1 MPILHP
7 ASVEGADL
15 RGVWYIFFGT
25 GLFIAVIVY
34 GLIFFSLAVW
44 RKRRRDDGKP
54 APQFHSNP
62 GLEITGVV
70 VPLIIVIGLFYVT
83 YIREGVVDF
92 LRPNPYAVVDVKGYR
107 WAWQFQY
114 PGHNITVN
122 GNPNMQTPP
131 MLVLPLGKMTQI
143 NLYSSDV
150 VHAFWVPEFLFKRD
164 ATPGYTQHFDVTP
177 NRVGSF
183 EGVCAEFCGLDHALM
198 RFTVKVVPVAQYDR
212 WLASGGTAAI

>member
-92 LRPNPYAVVDVKGYR
+92 LRPNPYAVR
-107 WAWQFQY
+107 SEE
-114 PGHNITVN
+114 H
-122 GNPNMQTPP
+122 
-131 MLVLPLGKMTQI
+131 
-143 NLYSSDV
+143 
-150 VHAFWVPEFLFKRD
+150 
-164 ATPGYTQHFDVTP
+164 
-177 NRVGSF
+177 
-183 EGVCAEFCGLDHALM
+183 
-198 RFTVKVVPVAQYDR
+198 
-212 WLASGGTAAI
+212 